1 MLPAAVIFDCDG
13 TLEDSEHLGN
23 DVFAAMLAAQ
33 GLQITGRD
41 AMVRFRGMKLAESL
55 AQIEAELGRE
65 LPSTFVAEFRERT
78 AKAFRDELK
87 PVPGAMTLVAALNI
101 PMCVASSGPR
111 EKIELSL
118 SLTGLLPFFTGRI
131 FSSYEVGSWKPDPGL
146 FLHAAKAMAV
156 EPSRCVVVEDS
167 LPGIQ
172 AGIAAGM
179 TVFAFQPDAIDA
191 RIPAGVSVVQSL
203 PQLQALFQSWSAGE
217 PLGKLGN
224 TGTAPG

>member
-13 TLEDSEHLGN
+13 TLVDSEHLGN
-23 DVFAAMLAAQ
+23 DVFAAMVAAQ
-33 GLQITGRD
+33 GIKMTGRD
-41 AMVRFRGMKLAESL
+41 AMIRFRGMRLAECL
-55 AQIEAELGRE
+55 AQIEAELGRD
-65 LPSTFVAEFRERT
+65 LPSTFVAESRQPRPT
-78 AKAFRDELK
+78 LCGNDLK
-87 PVPGAMTLVAALNI
+87 PVPGAMALVAALNI

-118 SLTGLLPFFTGRI
+118 SLTGLLPFFAGRI

-179 TVFAFQPDAIDA
+179 TGVAFQPDGTDA
-191 RIPAGVSVVQSL
+191 RNPAGVAVVSRLSPVQS
-203 PQLQALFQSWSAGE
+203 SV
-217 PLGKLGN
+217 
-224 TGTAPG
+224 